1 MKKVLVIDIDLGVNV
16 DDLIAKCSKDLTKEA
31 REQLDGAL
39 AAHIE
44 AKQMK
49 EEKATAKKKVSD
61 GVSTVLQQVYN
72 TLEAAGH
79 KGVLSQ
85 NIISSVEEYIA
96 TASAFTI
103 RMNKHLA
110 KLGNPYRLVR
120 IKREGE
126 FYYVFEDFNEQTPKI
141 SES

>member
-44 AKQMK
+44 AKQLK
-49 EEKATAKKKVSD
+49 VEKATAKQKASD
-61 GVSTVLQQVYN
+61 GVSTVLQQVFN
-72 TLEAAGH
+72 TLEEAGH
-79 KGVLSQ
+79 KGVSSQ
-85 NIISSVEEYIA
+85 AIISSVEQYIA
-96 TASAFTI
+96 NASAFTL
-103 RMNKHLA
+103 RMNKYLA
-110 KLGNPYRLVR
+110 KLGNPYRMVR
-120 IKREGE
+120 LKRDGE
-126 FYYVFEDFNEQTPKI
+126 YYYVFEDFNEETPKI